1 MDPMYRIGEALIGDG
16 PELAHIDLL
25 IGDKQGPV
33 GQAFANGL
41 STLSVGHTPLTSVIR
56 PNLMTKPATL
66 IIPKVTVGD
75 LEDASKIFGP
85 AQTAVARAVADAVED
100 GYIPKEDVEDMVIN
114 VSVFIDPSAKDFR
127 KIYQYNYGATKLAI
141 RRAMEGYPP
150 IEKVLAEKDRGTH
163 PIMGFRVQRL
173 WAPPYL
179 QVALDLDNLDAM
191 ERILADLPNKERVLI
206 EAGTPLV
213 KKFGVG
219 VVGKIRELRPDA
231 FIIADLKTL
240 DVGRV
245 EVKMAADETADAV
258 AISGLGTLESIK
270 KAIHETQKQGIY
282 SILDMMNVKNFE
294 EKLSAIPDDLK
305 PDIVLL
311 HRNVDLET
319 WIKEHGGKTEGM
331 TEWGNIEKIKEITG
345 SLVAVAGGIT
355 PDNVEE
361 AIEKGAD
368 IIIAGR
374 YIIGSRDV
382 RRSAQDFLAHF
393 GPDPD
398 NMRLAMDEDENIAED
413 EKKEEKKAKKAKK

>member
-1 MDPMYRIGEALIGDG
+1 MLLYDGGNLMDPMYRIGEALIGDG

-25 IGDKQGPV
+25 IGDKFGPV

-41 STLSVGHTPLTSVIR
+41 SNLSVGHTPLTSVIR
-56 PNLMTKPATL
+56 PNLLTKPATL
-66 IIPKVTVGD
+66 IIPKVTVAD

-100 GYIPKEDVEDMVIN
+100 GYIPKEIVEDIVIN

-141 RRAMEGYPP
+141 RRAMEGYPS
-150 IEKVLAEKDRGTH
+150 INKVLAEKDRGTH
-163 PIMGFRVQRL
+163 PIMGFRVQKL
-173 WAPPYL
+173 WSPPYL
-179 QVALDLDNLDAM
+179 QVALDLDNKEAM
-191 ERILADLPNKERVLI
+191 AKILADLPDKERVLV

-219 VVGKIRELRPDA
+219 VVEDIRKLRPSA

-245 EVKMAADETADAV
+245 EIKMAADATADAV
-258 AISGLGTLESIK
+258 AISGLGTIESIK

-282 SILDMMNVKNFE
+282 AILDMMNVADFE
-294 EKLSAIPDDLK
+294 DKLSQLPDDLK
-305 PDIVLL
+305 PDIS
-311 HRNVDLET
+311 E
-319 WIKEHGGKTEGM
+319 M
-331 TEWGNIEKIKEITG
+331 TEWGNIKKIKEILG
-345 SLVAVAGGIT
+345 GGLIAVAGGIT
-355 PDNVEE
+355 PENVEE

-368 IIIAGR
+368 VIIAGR

-393 GPDPD
+393 PPDPD
-398 NMRLAMDEDENIAED
+398 NMRLAMDEDEQVN
-413 EKKEEKKAKKAKK
+413 

>member
-25 IGDKQGPV
+25 IGDKFGPV

-41 STLSVGHTPLTSVIR
+41 SNLSVGHTPLTSVIR

-75 LEDASKIFGP
+75 LDAASKIFGP

-100 GYIPKEDVEDMVIN
+100 GYIPKDIVEDIVIN
-114 VSVFIDPSAKDFR
+114 VCVFIDPSAEDYR

-141 RRAMEGYPP
+141 RRAMEGYPS
-150 IEKVLAEKDRGTH
+150 IDKVLAEKDRGTH
-163 PIMGFRVQRL
+163 PIMGFRVQKL
-173 WAPPYL
+173 WSPPYL
-179 QVALDLDNLDAM
+179 QVALDLDSKEAM
-191 ERILADLPNKERVLI
+191 AKILNDLPDKERVLI

-219 VVGKIRELRPDA
+219 VVEDIRSLRPSA

-245 EVKMAADETADAV
+245 EIKMAADATADAV
-258 AISGLGTLESIK
+258 AISGLGTIESIK

-282 SILDMMNVKNFE
+282 AILDMMNVSDFE
-294 EKLSAIPDDLK
+294 DKLSQLPDDLK

-319 WIKEHGGKTEGM
+319 YKAEKGEDVSEM
-331 TEWGNIEKIKEITG
+331 TEWGNIKKIKEILG
-345 SLVAVAGGIT
+345 GGLIAVAGGIT

-361 AIEKGAD
+361 AIDKGAD
-368 IIIAGR
+368 VIIAGR

-382 RRSAQDFLAHF
+382 RRSAQDFLAQF
-393 GPDPD
+393 PPDPD
-398 NMRLAMDEDENIAED
+398 NMRLAMDEDEQVN
-413 EKKEEKKAKKAKK
+413 

>member
-1 MDPMYRIGEALIGDG
+1 MLLYNGGNLMDPMYRIGEALIGDG

-25 IGDKQGPV
+25 IGDKLGPV

-41 STLSVGHTPLTSVIR
+41 SNLSIGHTPLTSVIR

-75 LEDASKIFGP
+75 LDDASKIFGP

-100 GYIPKEDVEDMVIN
+100 GYIPKEIVEDIVIN
-114 VSVFIDPSAKDFR
+114 VSVFIDPSAEDFR

-141 RRAMEGYPP
+141 RRAMEGYPS

-163 PIMGFRVQRL
+163 PIMGFRVQKL
-173 WAPPYL
+173 WSPPYL
-179 QVALDLDNLDAM
+179 QVALDLDSKEAMAKILD
-191 ERILADLPNKERVLI
+191 DLPDKERVLV

-219 VVGKIRELRPDA
+219 VVEDIRALRPSA

-245 EVKMAADETADAV
+245 EIKMAADATADAV
-258 AISGLGTLESIK
+258 AISGLGTIESIK

-282 SILDMMNVKNFE
+282 SILDMMNVKDFE
-294 EKLSAIPDDLK
+294 DKLSQLPDDLK
-305 PDIVLL
+305 PNIVLL

-319 WIKEHGGKTEGM
+319 YKAEKGEDVSEM
-331 TEWGNIEKIKEITG
+331 TEWGNIKKIKEILG
-345 SLVAVAGGIT
+345 GGLIAVAGGIT
-355 PDNVEE
+355 PENVEE

-368 IIIAGR
+368 VIIAGR

-393 GPDPD
+393 PPDPD
-398 NMRLAMDEDENIAED
+398 NMRLAMDEDEQVN
-413 EKKEEKKAKKAKK
+413 

>member
-1 MDPMYRIGEALIGDG
+1 MLLYNGGNLMDPMYRIGEALIGDG

-25 IGDKQGPV
+25 IGDKFGPV

-41 STLSVGHTPLTSVIR
+41 SNLSIGHTPLTSVIR

-75 LEDASKIFGP
+75 LDDASKIFGP

-100 GYIPKEDVEDMVIN
+100 GYIPKDIVEDIVIN
-114 VSVFIDPSAKDFR
+114 VSVFIDPSAEDYR

-141 RRAMEGYPP
+141 RRAMEGYPS
-150 IEKVLAEKDRGTH
+150 IDKVLAEKDRGTH
-163 PIMGFRVQRL
+163 PIMGFRVQKL
-173 WAPPYL
+173 WSPPYL
-179 QVALDLDNLDAM
+179 QVALDLDSKEAM
-191 ERILADLPNKERVLI
+191 AKILNDLPDKERVLI

-219 VVGKIRELRPDA
+219 VVEDIRALRPSA

-245 EVKMAADETADAV
+245 EIKMAADATADAV
-258 AISGLGTLESIK
+258 AISGLGTIESIK

-282 SILDMMNVKNFE
+282 AILDMMNVADFE
-294 EKLSAIPDDLK
+294 EKLSQLPDDLK

-319 WIKEHGGKTEGM
+319 YKAEKGEDVSEM
-331 TEWGNIEKIKEITG
+331 TEWGNIKKIKEILG
-345 SLVAVAGGIT
+345 GGLIAVAGGIT

-361 AIEKGAD
+361 AIDKGAD
-368 IIIAGR
+368 VIIAGR

-393 GPDPD
+393 PPDPD
-398 NMRLAMDEDENIAED
+398 NMRLAMDEDEQVN
-413 EKKEEKKAKKAKK
+413 

>member
-1 MDPMYRIGEALIGDG
+1 MLYYNGGNLMDPMYKIGEALIGDG

-25 IGDKQGPV
+25 IGDKNGPV

-127 KIYQYNYGATKLAI
+127 KIYQ
-141 RRAMEGYPP
+141 
-150 IEKVLAEKDRGTH
+150 
-163 PIMGFRVQRL
+163 FRVQRL

-179 QVALDLDNLDAM
+179 QVALDLDNLDVM

-282 SILDMMNVKNFE
+282 SILDMMNVKDFE

-319 WIKEHGGKTEGM
+319 WIKEHGGNTEGM

-361 AIEKGAD
+361 AIDKGAD

-413 EKKEEKKAKKAKK
+413 ESNSEEKK

>member
-16 PELAHIDLL
+16 PELAHVDLL
-25 IGDKQGPV
+25 IGDKFGPV

-41 STLSVGHTPLTSVIR
+41 SNLSVGHTPLTSVIR
-56 PNLMTKPATL
+56 PNLLTKPATL

-100 GYIPKEDVEDMVIN
+100 GYIPKDIVEDVVIN
-114 VSVFIDPSAKDFR
+114 VSVFIDPAAKDFR

-141 RRAMEGYPP
+141 RRAMEGYPS
-150 IEKVLAEKDRGTH
+150 IDKVLAEKDRGTH
-163 PIMGFRVQRL
+163 PIMGFRVQKL
-173 WAPPYL
+173 WSPPYI

-191 ERILADLPNKERVLI
+191 ARIIDELPNKERVLI

-219 VVGKIRELRPDA
+219 VVGEIRKLRPDA

-245 EVKMAADETADAV
+245 EVKMAADETADAI
-258 AISGLGTLESIK
+258 AISGLGTIESIK

-294 EKLSAIPDDLK
+294 EKLTQIPDDLK

-319 WIKEHGGKTEGM
+319 YKAEKGEDISEM
-331 TEWGNIEKIKEITG
+331 TEWGNIKKIKEIIG
-345 SLVAVAGGIT
+345 GGLVAVAGGIK

-361 AIEKGAD
+361 AIDKGAD

-393 GPDPD
+393 PPDPD
-398 NMRLAMDEDENIAED
+398 NMRLAMDEDEQVN
-413 EKKEEKKAKKAKK
+413 

>member
-16 PELAHIDLL
+16 PELAHVDLL
-25 IGDKQGPV
+25 IGDKFGPV

-41 STLSVGHTPLTSVIR
+41 SNLSVGHTPLTSVIR

-85 AQTAVARAVADAVED
+85 AQTAVARAVADAVEE
-100 GYIPKEDVEDMVIN
+100 GYIPKDIVEDIVIN

-141 RRAMEGYPP
+141 RRAMEGYPS

-179 QVALDLDNLDAM
+179 QVALDLDNLDAV

-258 AISGLGTLESIK
+258 AISGLGTLESIQ

-282 SILDMMNVKNFE
+282 SILDMMNVKDFE
-294 EKLSAIPDDLK
+294 DKLSALPDDLK

-319 WIKEHGGKTEGM
+319 WIKEHGGDTSEM
-331 TEWGNIEKIKEITG
+331 TEWGNIKKIKEITG

-355 PDNVEE
+355 PENVEE
-361 AIEKGAD
+361 AIDKGAD

-393 GPDPD
+393 APDPD
-398 NMRLAMDEDENIAED
+398 NMRLAMDEDENIS
-413 EKKEEKKAKKAKK
+413 EK

>member
-1 MDPMYRIGEALIGDG
+1 MDPMFKIGEALIGDG
-16 PELAHIDLL
+16 PELAHVDLL
-25 IGDKQGPV
+25 IGDKFGPV

-41 STLSVGHTPLTSVIR
+41 SNLSVGHTPLTSVIR
-56 PNLMTKPATL
+56 PNLLTKPATL
-66 IIPKVTVGD
+66 IIPKVSVGD

-100 GYIPKEDVEDMVIN
+100 GYIPKDIVEDIVIN

-141 RRAMEGYPP
+141 RRAMEGYPSMD
-150 IEKVLAEKDRGTH
+150 KVLAEKDRGTH
-163 PIMGFRVQRL
+163 PIMGFRVQKL
-173 WAPPYL
+173 WSPPYI

-191 ERILADLPNKERVLI
+191 ARIIDDLPNKERVLI

-213 KKFGVG
+213 KKFGVK
-219 VVGKIRELRPDA
+219 VVGEIRKLRPDA

-245 EVKMAADETADAV
+245 EVKMAADETADAI
-258 AISGLGTLESIK
+258 AISGLGTIESIK

-282 SILDMMNVKNFE
+282 SILDMMNVKDFE

-319 WIKEHGGKTEGM
+319 YKAEKGEDISEM
-331 TEWGNIEKIKEITG
+331 TEWGNIKKIKEIIG
-345 SLVAVAGGIT
+345 GGLVAVAGGIK

-361 AIEKGAD
+361 AIDKGAD

-393 GPDPD
+393 PPDPD
-398 NMRLAMDEDENIAED
+398 NMRLAMDEDEQVN
-413 EKKEEKKAKKAKK
+413 

>member
-1 MDPMYRIGEALIGDG
+1 MDSMFRIGEALIGDG

-25 IGDKQGPV
+25 IGDKNGPV

-114 VSVFIDPSAKDFR
+114 VSVFIDPSAKDYR

-282 SILDMMNVKNFE
+282 SILDMMNVKNFV

-311 HRNVDLET
+311 HRNVDMET

-331 TEWGNIEKIKEITG
+331 TEWGNIKEIKETTG
-345 SLVAVAGGIT
+345 CLVAVAGGIT
-355 PDNVEE
+355 PENVEE

-413 EKKEEKKAKKAKK
+413 EKDKK

>member
-25 IGDKQGPV
+25 IGDKFGPV

-41 STLSVGHTPLTSVIR
+41 SNLSVGHTPLTSVIR

-75 LEDASKIFGP
+75 LDAASKIFGP

-100 GYIPKEDVEDMVIN
+100 GYIPKEIVEDIVIN
-114 VSVFIDPSAKDFR
+114 VSVFIDPSAEDYR

-141 RRAMEGYPP
+141 RRAMEGYPS

-163 PIMGFRVQRL
+163 PIMGFRVQKL
-173 WAPPYL
+173 WSPPYL
-179 QVALDLDNLDAM
+179 QVALDLDSKEAM
-191 ERILADLPNKERVLI
+191 AKILADLPDKERVLV

-219 VVGKIRELRPDA
+219 VVEDIRALRPSA

-245 EVKMAADETADAV
+245 EIKMAADATADAV
-258 AISGLGTLESIK
+258 AISGLGTIESIK

-282 SILDMMNVKNFE
+282 AILDMMNVKDFE
-294 EKLSAIPDDLK
+294 DKLSQLPDDLK

-319 WIKEHGGKTEGM
+319 YKAEKGEDVSEM
-331 TEWGNIEKIKEITG
+331 TEWGNIKKIKEILG
-345 SLVAVAGGIT
+345 GGLIAVAGGIT
-355 PDNVEE
+355 PENVEE

-368 IIIAGR
+368 VIIAGR

-393 GPDPD
+393 PPDPD
-398 NMRLAMDEDENIAED
+398 NMRLAMDEDEQVN
-413 EKKEEKKAKKAKK
+413 